1 MRMKNRFCRMGKTLL
16 GAVCLL
22 STCGVT
28 YSCSDDFDLDETK
41 PAFLGESIYDELKN
55 RHNFTTVIRLIDE
68 LGYKDVLSQT
78 GSKTLF
84 VADDDA
90 YKKFFETQTAWYSGF
105 GDSKQLVRKYE
116 DLSTNQKRL
125 LLNGS
130 MLNNAY
136 VLEMLTTIQ
145 GPVKNLCLRQL
156 SGISATDSV
165 TFFYRNELPNNL
177 NEGQDDGKGNKTNV
191 DKKFWD
197 VLRNNHPTALGFY
210 VAMDKTEPMFTHF
223 LEAQLNEKKITHED
237 VSFIMNLTGEDEW
250 KDADTENR
258 SYAYDCR
265 IIEADKVCLNGY
277 FHVLDKVMVTPPNMA
292 ELIRTNGETNLFSQM
307 LDRFSAPY
315 YDATLTQEY
324 HALHPSVTDSVYQK
338 LYISQRSSRGA
349 ITQDSEGE
357 TLGDFPSLPYDPGWN
372 AYTANSTT
380 KEQDMAAMF
389 VPSDAA
395 MQEYFLNGG
404 GKMLIERYG
413 TKPNTVENLSFNLY
427 QIPLNVVKPLVANL
441 MKESFNESVPSK
453 YLTIMNDAQD
463 QMFSMDT
470 YPSVADYKSQFSK
483 VMIANNGVVYVM
495 KGVVAPATFSSVMAP
510 ALYDRDAQV
519 MNTVIHADDSY
530 VTTNFGNAPLRKF
543 YSTYLLAMQSNFTLF
558 VPMDDGLKKY
568 GMIEPMGF
576 ASGNATQY
584 RYWNFVPEEVTA
596 KNGKYLAVSAKSFKF
611 RQKEPLD
618 AANSSAGSA
627 ASQANND
634 LDTEW
639 GKVKKLLLTDMVD
652 HHILVHD
659 ISAEGEKGI
668 NTSRQYFLSRSGAPV
683 YIKSGRNNG
692 NNVGMKVDGGLQIWL
707 NNDQYA
713 DNDFDCEVKKSYD
726 KTRSEA
732 NGNYGNGMTYFIDR
746 PMQATMN
753 TVEYELKNNT
763 EFSKFYEAC
772 YNLDYY
778 SDLIETLFHEEG
790 MSDDDWSN
798 EEKKYQL
805 FSNNYQRFTQ
815 KDMRLIRFF
824 NNYRYTIFVPDNDAM
839 DKAYKAG
846 LPTMEYINDFIQKPE
861 NLDEEGRLKPEAK
874 DKAKA
879 MVVCYAN
886 FLKYHFCDQSVFV
899 DNCTDATDCQS
910 ACTDASGTFISVS
923 VDQKPGVMSVIDRAG
938 RPITIGSKNNV
949 MARDYELDAR
959 ENSARS
965 IKSSSYVVLH
975 SLPDYMLFD
984 ASLTGGFDAEWKSAA
999 KARAFVKK
1007 FPLK

>member
-1 MRMKNRFCRMGKTLL
+1 MKNRFCRMGKSLL

-28 YSCSDDFDLDETK
+28 YSCSDDFDLDETS
-41 PAFLGESIYDELKN
+41 PSFLGASIYDELKN
-55 RHNFTTVIRLIDE
+55 RQNFTTVIRLIDE

-90 YKKFFETQTAWYSGF
+90 YKKFFETQTAWYTGI
-105 GDSKQLVRKYE
+105 GESKQLVRKYE

-165 TFFYRNELPNNL
+165 AFFYRDELPNNL
-177 NEGQDDGKGNKTNV
+177 NEGQLDEKGNPTNV

-197 VLRNNHPTALGFY
+197 ILRNNHPNALGFY

-237 VSFIMNLTGEDEW
+237 ISFIMNLTGDDEW
-250 KDADTENR
+250 KDSDTENR
-258 SYAYDCR
+258 SYAYDSR
-265 IIEADKVCLNGY
+265 ITEADNVCLNGY

-324 HALHPSVTDSVYQK
+324 HALHPSVVDSVFQK

-372 AYTANSTT
+372 AYTANSST

-413 TKPNTVENLSFNLY
+413 TRPNTVENLSFNLY

-470 YPSVADYKSQFSK
+470 YPRVADYKSQFSK

-558 VPMDDGLKKY
+558 VPMDDGLKNY

-584 RYWNFVPEEVTA
+584 RYWNFVPEVVTA

-618 AANSSAGSA
+618 AAISSAGSA

-639 GKVKKLLLTDMVD
+639 GKVKKQLLTDMVD

-839 DKAYKAG
+839 DRAYNAG
-846 LPTMEYINDFIQKPE
+846 LPKMEEINQFVQD
-861 NLDEEGRLKPEAK
+861 NTDEEGVLDPEAK

-899 DNCTDATDCQS
+899 DNCSATSDCQS
-910 ACTDASGTFISVS
+910 ACTDDSGTFISVS
-923 VDQKPGVMSVIDRAG
+923 VNQTPGAMSVKDKAARQ
-938 RPITIGSKNNV
+938 ITIGAKNNV

>member
-1 MRMKNRFCRMGKTLL
+1 MKNRFCRMGKSLL

-28 YSCSDDFDLDETK
+28 YSCSDDFDLDETS
-41 PAFLGESIYDELKN
+41 PSFLGASIYDELKN
-55 RHNFTTVIRLIDE
+55 RQNFTTVIRLIDE

-90 YKKFFETQTAWYSGF
+90 YKKFFETQTAWYTGI
-105 GDSKQLVRKYE
+105 GESKQLVRKYE

-165 TFFYRNELPNNL
+165 AFFYRDELPNNL
-177 NEGQDDGKGNKTNV
+177 NEGQLDEKGNPTNV

-197 VLRNNHPTALGFY
+197 ILRNNHHNALGFY

-237 VSFIMNLTGEDEW
+237 ISFIMNLTGDDEW
-250 KDADTENR
+250 KDSDTENR
-258 SYAYDCR
+258 SYAYDSR
-265 IIEADKVCLNGY
+265 ITEADNVCLNGY

-324 HALHPSVTDSVYQK
+324 HALHPSVVDSVFQK

-372 AYTANSTT
+372 AYTANSST

-413 TKPNTVENLSFNLY
+413 TRPNTVENLSFNLY

-470 YPSVADYKSQFSK
+470 YPTVADYKSQFSK

-519 MNTVIHADDSY
+519 MNTVIHADDSF

-558 VPMDDGLKKY
+558 VPMDDGLKNY

-596 KNGKYLAVSAKSFKF
+596 KNGQYLAISAKSFKY
-611 RQKEPLD
+611 RQKDPLD
-618 AANSSAGSA
+618 AANSSAGTA

-634 LDTEW
+634 LNTEW
-639 GKVKKLLLTDMVD
+639 GKVKKQLLTDMVD

-659 ISAEGEKGI
+659 ISAEGEMGI

-805 FSNNYQRFTQ
+805 FSNNYTRFTQ

-839 DKAYKAG
+839 DKAYNAG
-846 LPTMEYINDFIQKPE
+846 LPTMEEINQFVQD
-861 NLDEEGRLKPEAK
+861 NTDEEGVLDPDAK

-899 DNCTDATDCQS
+899 DNCSATSDCQS
-910 ACTDASGTFISVS
+910 ACTDDSGTFISVS
-923 VDQKPGVMSVIDRAG
+923 VNQTPGAMSVKDKAARQ
-938 RPITIGSKNNV
+938 ITIGSKNNV